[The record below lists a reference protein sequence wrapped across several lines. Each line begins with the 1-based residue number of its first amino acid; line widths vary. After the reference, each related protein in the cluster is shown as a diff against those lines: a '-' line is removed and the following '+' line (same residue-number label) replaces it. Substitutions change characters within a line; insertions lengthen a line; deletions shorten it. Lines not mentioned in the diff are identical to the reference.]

1 MILLAGNVFD
11 QERALFFRENR
22 NNLNL
27 TSSLEKFSC
36 LKFDKQYQNHS
47 KDCISLHFL
56 NYKMIKDSLAH

>member
-1 MILLAGNVFD
+1 MAGNVFD
-11 QERALFFRENR
+11 QERAPSFRENK

-27 TSSLEKFSC
+27 TSSPKIFSC

-56 NYKMIKDSLAH
+56 NYKMIRDNLAH